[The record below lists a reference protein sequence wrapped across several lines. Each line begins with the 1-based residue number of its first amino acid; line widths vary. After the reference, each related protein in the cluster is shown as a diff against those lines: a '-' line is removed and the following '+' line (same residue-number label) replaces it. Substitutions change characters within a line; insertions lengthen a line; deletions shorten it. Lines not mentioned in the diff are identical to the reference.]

1 MNYFARYGVVVS
13 PQQGLRVLAWENVIC
28 NVSSHLYFFY
38 SMPVLASLFVSSAVT
53 VLTFTIQ
60 YFLDGIGSAHGIHD
74 SFLPV
79 DLSQVYFV
87 GSFFHL
93 TTKKYILHQNHLQ
106 DIS

>member
-1 MNYFARYGVVVS
+1 
-13 PQQGLRVLAWENVIC
+13 
-28 NVSSHLYFFY
+28 
-38 SMPVLASLFVSSAVT
+38 MPVLASLFVSSAVT

-79 DLSQVYFV
+79 NLSQVYFV

-93 TTKKYILHQNHLQ
+93 TTKKYILPRNHLQ